1 MKLRQ
6 SSQLMWAAGFAIFS
20 VSPVFADPVT
30 LKDTAQKAIV
40 SSPEVLQKWHAYLAA
55 GGEKGVAFGGYLPR
69 VDLTA
74 GTGRIEQDD
83 PIFKKNY
90 SQHSAALT
98 LTQMLYDGFGTRDEV
113 RRLDHA
119 QTVRMFELISASE
132 GTALEASRA
141 YLDVLRYRMLVA
153 LAEDNYVRHRATQE
167 QIEKKVQA
175 GVGRRVDLELVAGRF
190 ALAESN
196 LLTETANLHDVSAR
210 YQRLVGDVPAKEMS
224 EVLGLGRG
232 LTADPV
238 ALLSSVQQRN
248 PAIKAAVENV
258 RAAMAA
264 VSGRRSAFQPRV
276 DLRLRQD
283 RGNDLNGYVGSTNN
297 RTAEILLNWNLFNGL
312 SDRARVDQ
320 YVNQLDVAKDTR
332 DKACR
337 DERQTAAIAVNDV
350 RKLTESLGYLD
361 QHQLSMEKARDAYR
375 KQFDIGQRSLL
386 DLLDTENE
394 LFQARRAYVNA
405 EYDLSIAQA
414 RARAS
419 AGELLASLGL
429 SRIGQDQAAEPQGW
443 EGGAESAEFCP
454 PEAPVLYVA
463 DKAALDARAAQMV
476 RESAVS
482 AGSGSVGAAAAA
494 APGSVEG
501 DVRIAL
507 KTWAA
512 AWSSHNV
519 AAYLDAYAPT
529 FVPASGDRAAWATSR
544 KHTIEKAGDISLDV
558 ADIKVTAKDDKRATT
573 VFRQNYRAANYE
585 DAVTKTLDWE
595 KSEGRWRI
603 VRETAKSL

>member
-1 MKLRQ
+1 MNLRQ
-6 SSQLMWAAGFAIFS
+6 SSRLVLAVGFAAFLA
-20 VSPVFADPVT
+20 SPSFADSVT

-55 GGEKGVAFGGYLPR
+55 SSEKGAAFGGYLPR

-74 GTGRIEQDD
+74 GAGRIEQDD

-90 SQHSAALT
+90 SQHSAALM

-119 QTVRMFELISASE
+119 QTVRMFELIGASE
-132 GTALEASRA
+132 GTALEATRA

-153 LAEDNYVRHRATQE
+153 LAEENYVRHRATQG

-175 GVGRRVDLELVAGRF
+175 GVGRRVDFELVAGRF

-210 YQRLVGDVPAKEMS
+210 YQRLVGDVPPKEMS
-224 EVLGLGRG
+224 EARGLGTG
-232 LTADPV
+232 LTVDPV
-238 ALLSSVQQRN
+238 ALLKSVQQKN
-248 PAIKAAVENV
+248 PAIRAAVENV
-258 RAAMAA
+258 RSAMAA
-264 VSGRRSAFQPRV
+264 VGSRRSAYQPRV

-283 RGNDLNGYVGSTNN
+283 RGNDLSGYVGNTNN

-312 SDRARVDQ
+312 SDRARVEQ
-320 YVNQLDVAKDTR
+320 YVSQLDMAKDSR

-337 DERQTAAIAVNDV
+337 DERQTAAIAVDDV
-350 RKLTESLGYLD
+350 RKLTESLTYLD

-394 LFQARRAYVNA
+394 LFQARRAYVSA
-405 EYDLSIAQA
+405 EYDLGIAQA

-429 SRIGQDQAAEPQGW
+429 SRIGQDQAADPQGW
-443 EGGAESAEFCP
+443 DGGAESAEFCP

-476 RESAVS
+476 RDSAVA
-482 AGSGSVGAAAAA
+482 AGSGSAGAAIASPAAA
-494 APGSVEG
+494 VDSEL
-501 DVRIAL
+501 RNAL

-519 AAYLDAYAPT
+519 AAYLDTYAPT
-529 FVPASGDRAAWATSR
+529 FAPTSGATASWATSR

-558 ADIKVTAKDDKRATT
+558 SDMRVTIKDDKRATT
-573 VFRQNYRAANYE
+573 VFRQNYRAANYQDE
-585 DAVTKTLDWE
+585 VSKTLEWE

-603 VRETAKSL
+603 VRETVNPL